1 MINCLW
7 CSPFNSSSLACKFLA
22 FQPSL
27 KDKTMLFRKERLSRI
42 ATFNER
48 RCAVQ
53 PVYGSD
59 LCQAVMVNRG
69 AQKRWIGALNHQRK
83 PVTTL
88 CWTLTGMIKN
98 PTEILDDLSDIIER

>member
-1 MINCLW
+1 MNSFW
-7 CSPFNSSSLACKFLA
+7 CSTLISSCQALNFLA

-27 KDKTMLFRKERLSRI
+27 KDKTMFFRKERLSRI

-59 LCQAVMVNRG
+59 LCHAVMVNRG

-88 CWTLTGMIKN
+88 CWTLTGLIKN
-98 PTEILDDLSDIIER
+98 PTEILDELSDIIER